1 MKNIRKYVAKVIKHK
16 LTKNKLLDES
26 LVKILIR
33 KGLAKQIKTNNTLF
47 QWKKSAKDV
56 ITRYIQRK
64 SFVTAAE
71 QNAAIFLVKT
81 KLKFFKV
88 KKFVKN
94 AKIRINQKLKDKCSL
109 LEWSQA
115 IKDRI
120 QSRNLRKN
128 LSNVPN
134 VDKGQNSRL
143 IKEAY

>member
-1 MKNIRKYVAKVIKHK
+1 
-16 LTKNKLLDES
+16 LLDES

-33 KGLAKQIKTNNTLF
+33 KGLAKQIKTNNGLLHW
-47 QWKKSAKDV
+47 QKSAKDV

-71 QNAAIFLVKT
+71 QNAATFLVKT
-81 KLKFFKV
+81 KFITV

-115 IKDRI
+115 IKDRF

-134 VDKGQNSRL
+134 VNKGQNSRL
-143 IKEAY
+143 AMEANQNVRFARQS